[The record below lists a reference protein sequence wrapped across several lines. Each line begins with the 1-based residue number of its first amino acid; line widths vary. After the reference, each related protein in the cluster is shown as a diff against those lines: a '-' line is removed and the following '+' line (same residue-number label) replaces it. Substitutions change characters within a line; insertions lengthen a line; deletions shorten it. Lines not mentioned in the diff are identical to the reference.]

1 MSHID
6 YYRLTPEQTTEE
18 LKTSLQGL
26 SEIERAS
33 RIAVYGSNI
42 LQVKAGTS
50 KLESFFNQFK
60 DLMVI
65 LLIVS
70 AGFSVYLE
78 DYRTASILAIIIV
91 VNI

>member
-1 MSHID
+1 MSNLE
-6 YYRLTPEQTTEE
+6 YYRISPEDTALE
-18 LKTSLQGL
+18 LKTSLEGL
-26 SEIERAS
+26 SETERAS
-33 RIAVYGSNI
+33 RIAVYGSNA
-42 LQVKAGTS
+42 LQVQAGTS
-50 KLESFFNQFK
+50 KLESLMNQFK